1 MASEIKYLSL
11 DGLARVV
18 AQIRANFGANLSYSP
33 STTNGTISL
42 LDDVIDE
49 NTSTYGVLS
58 TITIPSAS
66 TSQAG
71 LMTTA
76 QVTTLNNLAAEEI
89 TGITAGNG
97 LTGGGTKGSITL
109 NVGAGTGISVAADA
123 VNLKT
128 ATNAEIG
135 GIKIGYTASEQNYPV
150 QLTST
155 GQAYVN
161 VPWQNTT
168 SFTITAAA
176 NDDDVVILTGTNGS
190 NKVTYTASHAKKLGD
205 GKSYSSNNTK
215 TSISGSGASGTIQ
228 IPQLTVDQYG
238 HVTAAAD
245 EAVTITM
252 PTIPSAIKNPKAL
265 TLTVGNNAAV
275 TYDGDTA
282 KSVEISLA
290 TLGIPY
296 VMQYAGQTATT
307 QTLADGSA
315 TAAIT
320 LTTGSYTAKRG
331 DVVIDSGNSREYI
344 WNGSKWEL
352 FGVDN
357 ISSYKLKQTAV
368 SDPTASGTANA
379 FIDTISQDANGNI
392 TVTKKNVTPLSTTT
406 AVSTATD
413 AIVLGGIT
421 VSGHTITAQTK
432 TIVAGSNI
440 TVGTSTA
447 GKIYISGT
455 PDTHKTSINVVGT
468 SNIATANGEVTG
480 NGVYLNH
487 TEDGTKTSSHKITG
501 SGSCKV
507 TSDASGNITIYAD
520 TNTDTHYNA
529 KNVIT
534 SSSTSTTN
542 AAASNPYLNLIENDQ
557 VRSSQRI
564 TGAGGTTVSSDANG
578 NLTITSETHVAI
590 TNAEIDALFA

>member
-18 AQIRANFGANLSYSP
+18 ARIRANFGANLSYSP

-42 LDDVIDE
+42 LDDIIDE

-76 QVTTLNNLAAEEI
+76 QVTELNRLTTEEI
-89 TGITAGNG
+89 TSITAGNG
-97 LTGGGTKGSITL
+97 LTGGGNSGTVTL
-109 NVGAGTGISVAADA
+109 NVGAGTGISVAADK

-135 GIKIGYTASEQNYPV
+135 GIKIGYTASGKNYPV

-161 VPWQNTT
+161 VPWTDTNTT

-176 NDDDVVILTGTNGS
+176 NDDDVVILSGANGT

-205 GKSYSSNNTK
+205 GKSYTSSNDT

-252 PTIPSAIKNPKAL
+252 PTIPTTLKSPKAL
-265 TLTVGNNAAV
+265 SITVGNNAAV
-275 TYDGDTA
+275 SYDGGTA
-282 KSVEISLA
+282 KSVVITPETI
-290 TLGIPY
+290 GIPN

-331 DVVIDSGNSREYI
+331 DVVIDSSNSREYI
-344 WNGSKWEL
+344 WDGSKWEL

-368 SDPTASGTANA
+368 TSPTASSTTIA
-379 FIDTISQDANGNI
+379 FIDTISQDAQGVI
-392 TVTKKNVTPLSTTT
+392 SATKKTVRNATTGQTGVVQIGSNINVSSGVISVPKAAANKLGVVKPGTTSGKT
-406 AVSTATD
+406 YGVAVDANGAMTVNVPWTDTNTHYVTHLYAGSSTAT
-413 AIVLGGIT
+413 
-421 VSGHTITAQTK
+421 
-432 TIVAGSNI
+432 
-440 TVGTSTA
+440 
-447 GKIYISGT
+447 
-455 PDTHKTSINVVGT
+455 
-468 SNIATANGEVTG
+468 
-480 NGVYLNH
+480 
-487 TEDGTKTSSHKITG
+487 
-501 SGSCKV
+501 
-507 TSDASGNITIYAD
+507 
-520 TNTDTHYNA
+520 TN
-529 KNVIT
+529 
-534 SSSTSTTN
+534 STT
-542 AAASNPYLNLIENDQ
+542 SVSDPYIRLFDDSTPRNSIQLK
-557 VRSSQRI
+557 
-564 TGAGGTTVSSDANG
+564 AG
-578 NLTITSETHVAI
+578 NLTSVSANSGVITIAHNNTYTAI
-590 TNAEIDALFA
+590 TNTEIDTLFGITA

>member
-18 AQIRANFGANLSYSP
+18 ARIRANFGANLSYSP

-42 LDDVIDE
+42 LDDIIDE

-71 LMTTA
+71 LMTSA
-76 QVTTLNNLAAEEI
+76 QVTELNRLTSEEI
-89 TGITAGNG
+89 ISITAGNG
-97 LTGGGTKGSITL
+97 LTGGGSSGTVTL
-109 NVGAGTGISVAADA
+109 NVGAGTGISVAADK

-128 ATNAEIG
+128 ATSTEIG
-135 GIKIGYTASEQNYPV
+135 GIKIGYTASGKNYPV

-161 VPWQNTT
+161 VPWENTT
-168 SFTITAAA
+168 SFTITATA

-205 GKSYSSNNTK
+205 GKSYTTSKTK

-252 PTIPSAIKNPKAL
+252 PTIPGSLKNPNKL

-275 TYDGDTA
+275 EYDGSEA

-290 TLGIPY
+290 KLGIPN
-296 VMQYAGQTATT
+296 VMQYQGQTATT
-307 QTLADGSA
+307 QTMSDGSA
-315 TAAIT
+315 TATIA
-320 LTTGSYTAKRG
+320 LTTGNYTAKKG
-331 DVVIDSGNSREYI
+331 DVVIDSSSAREYI

-368 SDPTASGTANA
+368 TSPNASSTAIA
-379 FIDTISQDANGNI
+379 FIDTISQDANGVI
-392 TVTKKNVTPLSTTT
+392 TATKKTVQNATTGQAGVVKVGSNINVSGGVISVPTATSGKLGVVKPGTTNGQT
-406 AVSTATD
+406 YGVAVDANGAMTVNVPWTDTNTHYFTHLYAGSSTAT
-413 AIVLGGIT
+413 
-421 VSGHTITAQTK
+421 
-432 TIVAGSNI
+432 
-440 TVGTSTA
+440 
-447 GKIYISGT
+447 
-455 PDTHKTSINVVGT
+455 
-468 SNIATANGEVTG
+468 AN
-480 NGVYLNH
+480 
-487 TEDGTKTSSHKITG
+487 
-501 SGSCKV
+501 
-507 TSDASGNITIYAD
+507 
-520 TNTDTHYNA
+520 
-529 KNVIT
+529 
-534 SSSTSTTN
+534 SSTSV
-542 AAASNPYLNLIENDQ
+542 SDPYIRLFDDSTHRNSIQ
-557 VRSSQRI
+557 FK
-564 TGAGGTTVSSDANG
+564 AG
-578 NLTITSETHVAI
+578 NLTSVSASSGVITIAHTNTYTEI
-590 TNAEIDALFA
+590 TNGEIDALFGITAS